1 MEATASGIAGKLP
14 ITLLCGFLGAGKTS
28 LLKHILETQQGNVD
42 FKCAVIVNDM
52 AALNID
58 KSLISDTGLIQSE
71 EVISMQNGC
80 VCCDLKNDLIEQ
92 IIELAEKKHFDYMII
107 EASGVSEPSEISRLF
122 ADCGDDHDHEEAHE
136 KKTLGEVARLD
147 TCVTVVDCHDF
158 LRHLELDPRLK
169 FIKLAVANSGITFN
183 TAQLLVEQ
191 IEYSNV
197 IILNK
202 TDLVSPSQLE
212 MIKKHVKLLNLEAK
226 LLTSSKQSPL
236 DDVMEVVDTKLFHP
250 KDFDWERDLS
260 SAKEQWTPAPALDC
274 CAEKQAAGKSPCCGG
289 GGGGGG
295 GDGQG
300 GGGITSTKNKSGT
313 DSKSQI
319 FTSISDPTKKKAR
332 HETRFDITSFLYTSR
347 FPFHPERFHQQFI
360 KKYFVEAP
368 AEEDD
373 EEEEEEGQ
381 EDTEDEDDEK
391 NKDIAEEKAKAI
403 QEELEERIEEMQV
416 DAAAKHAIRSNDWGG
431 QLVRSKGFLWL
442 GNLHD
447 MKMTYNQAGSM
458 VTIDNSDSVIWN
470 ALRKDAYSKE
480 DTKEKKR
487 LRANWVGPYGDRRQ
501 ELIFIGAGLK
511 PEKIQITLDQCLMT
525 GEEYDSGIDVWKA
538 TMGDLLLDDNL

>member
-1 MEATASGIAGKLP
+1 M
-14 ITLLCGFLGAGKTS
+14 
-28 LLKHILETQQGNVD
+28 
-42 FKCAVIVNDM
+42 
-52 AALNID
+52 
-58 KSLISDTGLIQSE
+58 
-71 EVISMQNGC
+71 
-80 VCCDLKNDLIEQ
+80 EQ

-107 EASGVSEPSEISRLF
+107 EASGVSEPSQISRLF
-122 ADCGDDHDHEEAHE
+122 ADCDDDHDHEEAHE

-169 FIKLAVANSGITFN
+169 FIKLAVANSGSTFN

-197 IILNK
+197 VILNK

-212 MIKKHVKLLNLEAK
+212 MIKKHAKLLNPKAK

-250 KDFDWERDLS
+250 EDFDWERDLS
-260 SAKEQWTPAPALDC
+260 SAKEQLTPPPALDC
-274 CAEKQAAGKSPCCGG
+274 CAETQAAGKSPCCGG
-289 GGGGGG
+289 G
-295 GDGQG
+295 QG
-300 GGGITSTKNKSGT
+300 VTTKNNSGT

-319 FTSISDPTKKKAR
+319 FASTSISNPAKKKAR
-332 HETRFDITSFLYTSR
+332 HETRFDMTSFLYTSR
-347 FPFHPERFHQQFI
+347 FPFHPERFNEQFI
-360 KKYFVEAP
+360 KKYFVETP
-368 AEEDD
+368 GEDD
-373 EEEEEEGQ
+373 DEEEEEGQ
-381 EDTEDEDDEK
+381 EEDTEEEEDDDDEEK
-391 NKDIAEEKAKAI
+391 NKDIAEEKAKEK

-416 DAAAKHAIRSNDWGG
+416 DAAAKHTIRSNDWGG

-447 MKMTYNQAGSM
+447 MKMTYSQAGSM
-458 VTIDNSDSVIWN
+458 VTIDNSNGVIWN
-470 ALRKDAYSKE
+470 ALRKEAYSKE

-501 ELIFIGAGLK
+501 ELVFIGAGLK
-511 PEKIQITLDQCLMT
+511 PEKVKKTLDQCLMT
-525 GEEYDSGIDVWKA
+525 GEEYDLGIDMWKA
-538 TMGDLLLDDNL
+538 TMGDLLLDGVK